1 MLHSYLEKN
10 EHPQQLH
17 VHCDNCCGQNKN
29 KEMLA
34 YLCWRVLVGLEAD
47 IKLSFMVVGHTR
59 CAVDGG
65 FGVVKKKF
73 RSSDT
78 DTASQLVDLVNS
90 SGLRNTATLCDWQWR
105 FWDSF
110 FMNDFKRVVGITSYQ
125 HFHFSSEFP
134 GKVKMSKTHCSD
146 KVTTLQLVKDPE
158 KSLLRRR
165 PPTTPCSSRPV

>member
-1 MLHSYLEKN
+1 MRPAAAKFHHLYHEGQTIGEDNAKSHGPNCVVSMLHSYLEKN

-17 VHCDNCCGQNKN
+17 AHCDNCCGQNKN
-29 KEMLA
+29 KTMLA
-34 YLCWRVLVGLEAD
+34 YLCWRVLVGLEPD

-105 FWDSF
+105 SWDSF
-110 FMNDFKRVVGITSYQ
+110 FMTDFK
-125 HFHFSSEFP
+125 
-134 GKVKMSKTHCSD
+134 
-146 KVTTLQLVKDPE
+146 
-158 KSLLRRR
+158 
-165 PPTTPCSSRPV
+165 